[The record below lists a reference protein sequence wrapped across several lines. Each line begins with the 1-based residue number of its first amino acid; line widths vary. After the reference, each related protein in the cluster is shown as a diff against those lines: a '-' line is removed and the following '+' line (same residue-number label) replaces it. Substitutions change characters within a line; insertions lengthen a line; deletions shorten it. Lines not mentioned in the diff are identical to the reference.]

1 MHKKILVVEDN
12 AELSDL
18 LILHLGDQSWQ
29 VDLARDGI
37 TGYKMAAG
45 AGYDLIVL
53 DIMLPGM
60 DGIEILKSMR
70 SQKLFT
76 PVLMLTSRSSEIDRI
91 LGLELG
97 ADDYIT
103 KPFSIRELIARIK
116 AVFRRMENI
125 SAMTKTES
133 EPVILAGDLVI
144 EPDKRKVTVA
154 GQSVDLTA
162 KEYDLLSFFARR
174 PGRVFNRSQL
184 LENVWGYGH
193 DGYDHTVNS
202 NINRLRAKI
211 ESDPSNPRYILTVWG
226 VGYKFKD
233 VDEADV

>member
-1 MHKKILVVEDN
+1 MHQKILVVEDN
-12 AELSDL
+12 PELSDL
-18 LILHLGDQSWQ
+18 LLLHLGDQSWQ
-29 VDLARDGI
+29 VDLARDGV
-37 TGYKMAAG
+37 TGYKMATG
-45 AGYDLIVL
+45 GGYDLIVL

-60 DGIEILKSMR
+60 DGIEILKSIR
-70 SQKLFT
+70 NKGLLT
-76 PVLMLTSRSSEIDRI
+76 PVLMLTSKSSEIDKI

-103 KPFSIRELIARIK
+103 KPFSIRELVARIK
-116 AVFRRMENI
+116 AVFRRMENL
-125 SAMTKTES
+125 SAMKKTES
-133 EPVILAGDLVI
+133 EPVIQTGDLII

-162 KEYDLLSFFARR
+162 KEYDLLTFFARR

-211 ESDPSNPRYILTVWG
+211 ESDPANPRYILTVWG
-226 VGYKFKD
+226 VGYKFAD
-233 VDEADV
+233 GADV